1 MKSLKYLTAALAL
14 AACSTPVPDSGA
26 GVGFGDYSEY
36 VRQREAAQQGAGQ
49 PLTAVTPA
57 QPVFSTETAA
67 AAIDNAEG
75 RTAVPTGRVIG
86 QDPASTTTASPAG
99 TRPRGGAPIGI
110 KEESG
115 EMRRSTGISD
125 EQDFSAVAARETI
138 ESDAE
143 RLARQRA
150 QYEVVAPTAL
160 PQRSGD
166 NGPNIVQ
173 FALATTHAPGTQ
185 MYKRGSLFQ
194 KDPLITCA
202 KYASPDLAQEAFLAK
217 GGPDKD
223 REGLD
228 PDGDGFACGWDP
240 RPFRNALR

>member
-1 MKSLKYLTAALAL
+1 MKSLKSLSAALAL
-14 AACSTPVPDSGA
+14 AACTTPVPESGA
-26 GVGFGDYSEY
+26 GVGFGDYSDY
-36 VRQREAAQQGAGQ
+36 VRQREAAQQNAGQ
-49 PLTAVTPA
+49 PLSAVTPL
-57 QPVFSTETAA
+57 QPVFSTEAAA
-67 AAIDNAEG
+67 AAIDNAQ
-75 RTAVPTGRVIG
+75 AQAAQPAGRVIG
-86 QDPASTTTASPAG
+86 DSTTMQTTG
-99 TRPRGGAPIGI
+99 IRPRGGAPIGI

-115 EMRRSTGISD
+115 EMGRSAGISD
-125 EQDFSAVAARETI
+125 EQDFGAVSARESI

-166 NGPNIVQ
+166 TGPNIVN

-185 MYKRGSLFQ
+185 LYKRGNLFQ

-202 KYASPDLAQEAFLAK
+202 KYPSPDLAQEAFLAN
-217 GGPDKD
+217 GGPEKD